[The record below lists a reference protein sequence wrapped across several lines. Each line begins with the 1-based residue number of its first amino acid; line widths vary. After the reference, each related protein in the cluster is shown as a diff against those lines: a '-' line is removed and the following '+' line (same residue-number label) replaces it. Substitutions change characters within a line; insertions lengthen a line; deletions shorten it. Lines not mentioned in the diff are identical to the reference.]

1 MGMSTKSQT
10 RKAAKYSS
18 PTDNR
23 GAHMEILI
31 IIFVGACWVGG
42 FLEIYRGRK

>member
-1 MGMSTKSQT
+1 MGISTKSQT
-10 RKAAKYSS
+10 RKAAKCSS

-23 GAHMEILI
+23 GAQMEIII

-42 FLEIYRGRK
+42 LMEIFRGRK